1 MKKTSLLILCTL
13 LTNNTFAHNIFED
26 VRTKNKE
33 ALKQR
38 LQNCENCAI
47 KDEHGNNALHIAAQ
61 QGDQEIIDILATAP
75 TYENWSD
82 WLYAWLYAPTL
93 PNIDEQNDDGDSP
106 LLCATY
112 NGDLTTA
119 EQLVQKGARMDIVNK
134 KGLSPAFLAVLK
146 DDPRFIRVFVAHKLN
161 LAQHKRNGDT
171 VFHTAVKEKKPNSI
185 YYCAQETSLHNITN
199 KDHKT
204 PTFIAIDAEDDVLK
218 IFTKEQL
225 NTPAT
230 STGIK
235 PIHYATQSNKYNALN
250 YLLNNN
256 ISVNE
261 PDAQGNTPIFYA
273 NNETTLNFLLQRNAD
288 IHKRNNKGE
297 DILAVVTHNNNIP
310 LMTALMQKH
319 NVDID
324 TRDNKGQTSLMRAT
338 IEQNYEMMTTLINNK
353 ANIRITDNS
362 RENILHKIARNDDQK
377 AARIALDHEKALL
390 TDLNKNGDSPLFVA
404 IQNGNITFAEFLIDA
419 GSRIDTVNNNGDTII
434 HELIKQNNSWLLTKV
449 LRKID
454 YNIINHKN
462 KNSEFPLSLAAQS
475 DNIETIKAL
484 ILCKANTYTIDADG
498 NNIAHIAA
506 KHSSLKTLQYLQSR
520 QDLLRSHNHYGETPF
535 ICGAK
540 HGQLETTKLL
550 LTEEHFINSD
560 VINLIN
566 AMKDRYFPWDEH
578 YHVYNFLVQHH
589 NSRVSE
595 CQKIVTIAQ
604 STQNVI
610 KESNSISKIISEKTF
625 QRPYHP
631 ESLGSWYSEND
642 LYKMTEIDRNKVKKI
657 YTERQNRAISTKNK
671 LEQTLHTITLEE
683 QKRIAEQR
691 QRVEDQKEKAR
702 IDALKEELIKAQ
714 AAAQNTQEEPEHSP
728 IEPTIAQEA
737 QEQAS
742 CCICF
747 EDNQQLLQ
755 KIPCKNAHSDHICG
769 ACLKA
774 ASIKTCP
781 ICRGP
786 ITK

>member
-1 MKKTSLLILCTL
+1 MKKTSLLLLCTL
-13 LTNNTFAHNIFED
+13 LTNTTFAHNIFDD

-47 KDEHGNNALHIAAQ
+47 KDEHGNNALHIATQ
-61 QGDQEIIDILATAP
+61 NGDQEIIDILTTPA

-82 WLYAWLYAPTL
+82 WLYAWLYAPVL
-93 PNIDEQNDDGDSP
+93 PNIDEQNNDGNSP
-106 LLCATY
+106 LLCATD

-161 LAQHKRNGDT
+161 LVQHKRNGDT

-185 YYCAQETSLHNITN
+185 YYCAQKTSLHNITN
-199 KDHKT
+199 RDHKT

-225 NTPAT
+225 NASST
-230 STGIK
+230 SIGIK
-235 PIHYATQSNKYNALN
+235 PIHYATQQNKYNAIH

-288 IHKRNNKGE
+288 IHKRNNRGE
-297 DILAVVTHNNNIP
+297 DILAIATHNNNIP
-310 LMTALMQKH
+310 LITALMQKH

-324 TRDNKGQTSLMRAT
+324 ARDNKGQTSLMRAT
-338 IEQNYEMMTTLINNK
+338 IEQNYEMMATLISNK
-353 ANIRITDNS
+353 ANIRITDNT
-362 RENILHKIARNDDQK
+362 RENILHKIARNGDQK
-377 AARIALDHEKALL
+377 AARIVLDHEKALL
-390 TDLNKNGDSPLFVA
+390 TDLNKNGDTPIFVA
-404 IQNGNITFAEFLIDA
+404 IQNGNMTCTEFLIDA
-419 GSRIDTVNNNGDTII
+419 GSRIDTINNEGNTIL

-462 KNSEFPLSLAAQS
+462 KNSEFPLSLAAQH
-475 DNIETIKAL
+475 DNIEAIKAL
-484 ILCKANTYTIDADG
+484 IVCKANTYTIDADG

-540 HGQLETTKLL
+540 HGQLETTQLL
-550 LTEEHFINSD
+550 LTEEHFINGD

-566 AMKDRYFPWDEH
+566 AMKDRYFAWDTH
-578 YHVYNFLVQHH
+578 YHVYSFLTQQH
-589 NSRVSE
+589 NNRVSE
-595 CQKIVTIAQ
+595 CQNIVIIAQ
-604 STQNVI
+604 STQNII
-610 KESNSISKIISEKTF
+610 KENNNISKIISEKTF
-625 QRPYHP
+625 QHPYNP
-631 ESLGSWYSEND
+631 ESLGSYYSEND
-642 LYKMTEIDRNKVKKI
+642 LYKMMQTDRNKIKNMYV
-657 YTERQNRAISTKNK
+657 ERQNRTITTKK
-671 LEQTLHTITLEE
+671 ALEQRFHAITLEE
-683 QKRIAEQR
+683 QARIDQ
-691 QRVEDQKEKAR
+691 QKQSVEELKEKAR
-702 IDALKEELIKAQ
+702 IDALKEELIKA
-714 AAAQNTQEEPEHSP
+714 AAQKAQEKPEHSP
-728 IEPTIAQEA
+728 FEPTIAQDTDT
-737 QEQAS
+737 QAS

-747 EDNQQLLQ
+747 EDDQQLLR

-774 ASIKTCP
+774 PSITTCP